1 MKNIDK
7 DTVKELFLGLAEII
21 LIVFVVYFIASGYQN
36 SIPLVD
42 LLPIFISALLGSAFM
57 GIYDRSGIDSEED
70 FQKAKYRFKVAVS
83 SVTLGYLFLA
93 LALFVSKKEVEVI
106 PLEVRQ
112 VDATIVNISK
122 DTVLLRN
129 DGSFEEVKDVTNI
142 NDLDIGDKVTTIS
155 HEDKVTHFKSWTGY
169 TTDIKEKTTTLKV
182 N

>member
-7 DTVKELFLGLAEII
+7 DTLKELALGIFEMI
-21 LIVFVVYFIASGYQN
+21 LLVFVIYFVARDYPN

-42 LLPIFISALLGSAFM
+42 LLPIFISALLGATFM
-57 GIYDRSGIDSEED
+57 GIYNRSEIDTDED
-70 FQKAKYRFKVAVS
+70 LKKAKSRFSKAVS
-83 SVTLGYLFLA
+83 FVILGYIFLA

-106 PLEVRQ
+106 PLETRQ
-112 VDATIVNISK
+112 VDATVVNIVK
-122 DTVLLRN
+122 DTVLLSN
-129 DGSFEEVKDVTNI
+129 NGTFEGIKDVTYASNWS
-142 NDLDIGDKVTTIS
+142 IGDRVTTIS